1 MRIQRTNG
9 LGLVLPASMATR
21 APPLPRFRGFGGAW
35 EDWCDIHYWTP
46 ENNAKCKN
54 CNLVNIPI
62 LGPRCTYPDPKT
74 QAGRIA
80 RGLSLQSDLDRLGP
94 PPSESTPDVP
104 IPETGDSWFDD
115 NKMLILGGGALIAGV
130 AFLAMRKK
138 GGRMNGYRKSKRRG
152 RRN

>member
-21 APPLPRFRGFGGAW
+21 APPLPRFRGFGGEW
-35 EDWCDIHYWTP
+35 EDWCDINYWTP
-46 ENNAKCKN
+46 GNNAKCKV
-54 CNLVNIPI
+54 CTPLPF
-62 LGPRCTYPDPKT
+62 GPCIFPAPKT
-74 QAGRIA
+74 VAGRAA
-80 RGLSLQSDLDRLGP
+80 RGLPSQTDLELLGA
-94 PPSESTPDVP
+94 PPSEDPGIPVP
-104 IPETGDSWFDD
+104 IPETGDSWFED
-115 NKMLILGGGALIAGV
+115 NKMLVLGGGALIAGV